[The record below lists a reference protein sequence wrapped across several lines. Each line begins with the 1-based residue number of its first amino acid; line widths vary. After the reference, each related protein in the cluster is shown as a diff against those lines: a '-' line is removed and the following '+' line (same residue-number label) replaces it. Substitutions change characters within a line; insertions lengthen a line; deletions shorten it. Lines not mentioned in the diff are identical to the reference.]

1 MVLHTIVSIFLLKK
15 LVYITVSTKS
25 VRLTGESVVIPFD
38 VLRWF
43 DFAHHGLLRAK
54 RIVRVFYSKFL
65 IFTVFYRAMQIL
77 LTNDDGIFAPGL
89 AAIYKEL
96 VKMGDVLVVAPAD
109 SRSGASH
116 SVTLSQPLV
125 CNKVDINGRFTGF
138 SVQGSP
144 ADCVKLAVMQLH
156 KGPIDL
162 LVAGINNGANA
173 GINVYY
179 SGTVAAAMEGAFLKI
194 PAVAMSLASEENMDF
209 EKAAKYCAKIL
220 KKLMPVRV
228 GDVININ
235 IPHLSKA
242 EPKGI
247 RVVPQSSKGFDEYYI
262 PQKNEQGQTGF
273 QLAGGPHRPDDT
285 PTDTT
290 SLAEGFITITALTP
304 DMTNH
309 QRTRELQSRST
320 EDII

>member
-1 MVLHTIVSIFLLKK
+1 
-15 LVYITVSTKS
+15 
-25 VRLTGESVVIPFD
+25 
-38 VLRWF
+38 
-43 DFAHHGLLRAK
+43 
-54 RIVRVFYSKFL
+54 
-65 IFTVFYRAMQIL
+65 MQIL

-89 AAIYKEL
+89 AAIYREL
-96 VKMGDVLVVAPAD
+96 VRMGDVTVVAPAG

-116 SVTLSQPLV
+116 SITYSRPLV
-125 CNKVDINGRFTGF
+125 YNKVDINGQFVGF
-138 SVQGSP
+138 SIEGSP

-156 KGPIDL
+156 EGPIDL

-194 PAVAMSLASEENMDF
+194 PAVAMSLAVEAPGVPGDF
-209 EKAAKYCAKIL
+209 GKAAKYCVDIL
-220 KKLMPVRV
+220 KKLMPLKS

-235 IPHLSKA
+235 IPQLSRG
-242 EPKGI
+242 EPKGV

-262 PQKNEQGQTGF
+262 PQKNEQGQTVF
-273 QLAGGPHRPDDT
+273 QLTGNCHRLDDE

-290 SLAEGFITITALTP
+290 SLELGFITVTALAS

-309 QRTRELQSRST
+309 ERTHQLQKIKWQAASCS
-320 EDII
+320 D

>member
-1 MVLHTIVSIFLLKK
+1 MN
-15 LVYITVSTKS
+15 
-25 VRLTGESVVIPFD
+25 
-38 VLRWF
+38 
-43 DFAHHGLLRAK
+43 
-54 RIVRVFYSKFL
+54 
-65 IFTVFYRAMQIL
+65 IL

-96 VKMGDVLVVAPAD
+96 VKIGDVTVVAPAD

-116 SVTLSQPLV
+116 SVTFSRPLL
-125 CNKVDINGRFTGF
+125 CNKVDINGQFKGF

-156 KGPIDL
+156 AGPIDL

-179 SGTVAAAMEGAFLKI
+179 SGTVAAAMEGAFLNI
-194 PAVAMSLASEENMDF
+194 PAVAMSLAAEEQMDF
-209 EKAAKYCAKIL
+209 EKAARYCAKIL
-220 KKLMPVRV
+220 KKLMPVGS

-235 IPHLSKA
+235 IPLLSKG
-242 EPKGI
+242 EPKGV

-262 PQKNEQGQTGF
+262 PQKNEQGQTVF
-273 QLAGGPHRPDDT
+273 QLAGGPHRLEST
-285 PTDTT
+285 PADAT
-290 SLAEGFITITALTP
+290 SLAEGFITVTPLVP

-309 QRTRELQSRST
+309 QKIGELQKIRW
-320 EDII
+320 